1 MIFSFSAQDGA
12 TSSQLSYKVSY
23 TIVETGGKILG
34 ENWEPWQIDSIATR
48 FHGAVRKLAHM
59 TEYFALAVS
68 VAFPLYVYGL
78 RGIWLMLVAGFIW
91 LMDDMGFSG
100 SDFYWASWILTLY
113 AGLTMVSNVPFYS
126 FKVMNIRKSVPFIAV
141 ILIVLVF
148 VAISFD
154 PPKVIFGLFVV
165 YGISGYVVY
174 LWYRIKG
181 KPVSIV
187 QTKVEPHDGEE

>member
-1 MIFSFSAQDGA
+1 MNK
-12 TSSQLSYKVSY
+12 T
-23 TIVETGGKILG
+23 
-34 ENWEPWQIDSIATR
+34 
-48 FHGAVRKLAHM
+48 
-59 TEYFALAVS
+59 
-68 VAFPLYVYGL
+68 
-78 RGIWLMLVAGFIW
+78 LMKN
-91 LMDDMGFSG
+91 S
-100 SDFYWASWILTLY
+100 
-113 AGLTMVSNVPFYS
+113 
-126 FKVMNIRKSVPFIAV
+126 AV
-141 ILIVLVF
+141 IAIVLVF